1 MTFRGWPSP
10 SATGVETTLTG
21 SSMVHALVNAFQE
34 TLTPLSETSNSPPP
48 SLSPLTLQFIN
59 TATDAVTMLI
69 SLFAVRIAVAA
80 TFRGPS
86 PTLTCGTLPT
96 PLADACPTSAHLR
109 AILIATANA
118 LLPLPVRAMETAI
131 VITHGPLT
139 TLLSGTQ
146 PRACAGA
153 NQPKSL
159 LRSITAPTA
168 LTPTTCSAVPIARN
182 AASLGPQVTPRNGTQ
197 MMLFAAARRKT
208 SRKSPSVIGALL

>member
-10 SATGVETTLTG
+10 SAIGVETTLTG
-21 SSMVHALVNAFQE
+21 SSMVHALVNAYQE
-34 TLTPLSETSNSPPP
+34 TLTPRSGTSSSPPP
-48 SLSPLTLQFIN
+48 SLFPLIRHFIN

-69 SLFAVRIAVAA
+69 SHFAVKIAVAA

-86 PTLTCGTLPT
+86 PTLTSGTRPT
-96 PLADACPTSAHLR
+96 PPADACPTSAHLR
-109 AILIATANA
+109 ATLTAIANA
-118 LLPLPVRAMETAI
+118 LPPRPDRAMETAI
-131 VITHGPLT
+131 AITHGPLT

-153 NQPKSL
+153 SQPKSL

-182 AASLGPQVTPRNGTQ
+182 AASLGPQVTPRNGTP
-197 MMLFAAARRKT
+197 MMLSAAARLKT